1 VTESSPHSSW
11 IGRDLPA
18 IRRNGRDYFIVG
30 HRGTLYLVHNHCP
43 HRGGALKF
51 GYVDAQDRIVCP
63 LHHNA
68 YAIEALIARPTT
80 LRLTETANAPV
91 RA

>member
-1 VTESSPHSSW
+1 MEEASRTSW
-11 IGRDLPA
+11 VGRDLPP
-18 IRRNGRDYFIVG
+18 IRRDGRDYFIVG
-30 HRGTLYLVHNHCP
+30 HRGALYLVHNHRP

-51 GYVDAQDRIVCP
+51 GYVDGQDRIVCP

-68 YAIEALIARPTT
+68 YAIEQLIARPTT
-80 LRLTETANAPV
+80 LRLEETASVPV